1 MIYMSFMHPRWC
13 KISSINSRI
22 ARGFFAIEM
31 KPELSGKK
39 GNQSQSIFA
48 FFCFQVAAQALHP
61 GTSENSS

>member
-1 MIYMSFMHPRWC
+1 MIYMGFMHPRWC

-39 GNQSQSIFA
+39 GNQSQSLV
-48 FFCFQVAAQALHP
+48 FFCFQVAARARHP